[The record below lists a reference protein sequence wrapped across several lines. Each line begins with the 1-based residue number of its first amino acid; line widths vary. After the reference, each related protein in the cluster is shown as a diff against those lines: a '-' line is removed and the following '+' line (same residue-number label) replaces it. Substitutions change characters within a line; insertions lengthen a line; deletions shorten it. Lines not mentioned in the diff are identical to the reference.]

1 MPRFYQNQLPLNTQA
16 QEYLQQRGLS
26 TEIIERFQIGFVPNA
41 MDTVLRKFGVNRE
54 EQQKLIELGMLSR
67 NDRGNI
73 YDKFRN
79 RIMFPIR
86 DKTWTYSGFWWA
98 CINR

>member
-1 MPRFYQNQLPLNTQA
+1 
-16 QEYLQQRGLS
+16 
-26 TEIIERFQIGFVPNA
+26 

-73 YDKFRN
+73 YDKSEIASCFQFAINVGVQWLWRA
-79 RIMFPIR
+79 
-86 DKTWTYSGFWWA
+86 G
-98 CINR
+98 INR

>member
-1 MPRFYQNQLPLNTQA
+1 MINARDCQVYQSQLPLNTQA

-26 TEIIERFQIGFVPNA
+26 AEIIERFQIGFVPNA

-67 NDRGNI
+67 NDLAYLR
-73 YDKFRN
+73 
-79 RIMFPIR
+79 
-86 DKTWTYSGFWWA
+86 
-98 CINR
+98 